1 MMGNLIA
8 FTGCKGGCGV
18 TTLIAALGR
27 ELAALNR
34 KTCLVDL
41 CFGLRGLDMALR
53 VQDKVVFDLLDLSQD
68 VCSMEQ
74 ALIQIGDNLHLI
86 AAPQMNASDDW
97 TEKSLRHVLER
108 LKKRFDFVLLD
119 VPAVT
124 DPLARMTCD
133 LADETVIVTEP
144 GDMADRN
151 AERVCALLREKPDAH
166 LRLLM
171 NRFSDRLVKD
181 GRIPMPDATSAYL
194 DVPLLGVIPRHEEIY
209 AASFL
214 KQPARELPAPV
225 QSALHDAALR
235 LTGEEVPLKQ
245 IRTRRFP
252 WLS

>member
-1 MMGNLIA
+1 MGNLIA

-18 TTLIAALGR
+18 TAMTAALGR
-27 ELAALNR
+27 ELAALHH

-151 AERVCALLREKPDAH
+151 AERVCALLREKPDAR

-171 NRFSDRLVKD
+171 NRFSDRLIK
-181 GRIPMPDATSAYL
+181 GGLTPAPDATAAYL
-194 DVPLLGVIPRHEEIY
+194 DVPLLGVIPQHEDVY

-214 KQPARELPAPV
+214 KNTPQAFAAPV

-235 LTGEEVPLKQ
+235 LTGEDVPLKQ
-245 IRTRRFP
+245 IRARRFP